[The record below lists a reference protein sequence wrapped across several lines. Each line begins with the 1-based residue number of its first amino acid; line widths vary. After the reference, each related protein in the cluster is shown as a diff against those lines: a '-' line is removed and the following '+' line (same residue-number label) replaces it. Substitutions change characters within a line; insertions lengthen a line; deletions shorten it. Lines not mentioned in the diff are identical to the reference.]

1 MKACITDLPVGTRF
15 LYKTL
20 DFEVVDRKEYPFIEC
35 KCHTEPNDY
44 EGLNVLFTNFEKV
57 EVPDGTR
64 LYKREMVQLGKNYYG
79 FKETLE

>member
-1 MKACITDLPVGTRF
+1 MKACITDPPVGTRF

-20 DFEVVDRKEYPFIEC
+20 DFEVVDRSDNHFIEC

-44 EGLNVLFTNFEKV
+44 EGHNVLFTNFEKV